1 MKVYVCRQQCHLEIC
16 EGILAPWQY
25 MKTGMLQLCP
35 QIIPNIFTQH
45 SVPTHPKT
53 LNMILSF
60 EYRAKCNKACVP
72 IYDRY
77 KLLINW
83 IGLLSKKN
91 HTMPT
96 TPARDCSIYQILH
109 PSHSPRSVQRLF
121 RCRIFLPLLR
131 CWWRLPS
138 RCRND
143 WSWSTLLP
151 VSKGSNQQLV
161 WNLKIK
167 QLSQKSKKKR
177 SGPHPGCP
185 LSQRRGQGQR
195 FLLCTPS
202 CWDPCLWQNLIWKS
216 IWWECFMEF
225 NMVGMVYMY
234 KSIWWKFYMDIK
246 GSVKKNR

>member
-60 EYRAKCNKACVP
+60 EFRAKCNKACVP

-138 RCRND
+138 RCHND

-161 WNLKIK
+161 WNLKK
-167 QLSQKSKKKR
+167 VKKKGR
-177 SGPHPGCP
+177 D
-185 LSQRRGQGQR
+185 LIQGVHCHNAEDRAKDFFCVRLHAGIHACDKTWYGNQYGGNV
-195 FLLCTPS
+195 S
-202 CWDPCLWQNLIWKS
+202 WNS
-216 IWWECFMEF
+216 IWWEWF
-225 NMVGMVYMY
+225 
-234 KSIWWKFYMDIK
+234 I
-246 GSVKKNR
+246 